1 MGLYEG
7 IKDVAAIVQKADNI
21 ELYAKLLDLQAQA
34 LEMQAE
40 IASLRE
46 ENTTL
51 RKEKAQQDEIIY
63 HKIQEDEDYDNE
75 YPYVTLK
82 SDTEQIRYCG
92 ICWGKHNKLIP
103 LYDKYHCIVCGQEF
117 KHA

>member
-7 IKDVAAIVQKADNI
+7 IKDVASIVQKADNI

-40 IASLRE
+40 IAKLRE
-46 ENTTL
+46 ENSAL
-51 RKEKAQQDEIIY
+51 QKEKTQRDEIVY
-63 HKIQEDEDYDNE
+63 HKIYEDEDGYGE
-75 YPYVTLK
+75 YPYITLK
-82 SDTEQIRYCG
+82 NDTEQIRYCG

-103 LYDKYHCIVCGQEF
+103 LYDNYKCVVCRQEF
-117 KHA
+117 KR